1 MPASPRGDGFVES
14 TEMPR
19 GRKARAIPEIVWQK
33 LEESAR
39 RSIAFTKSGDPASI
53 EELKKDLGAASVKA
67 KYEVTVETKRVSDK
81 VHELKFSAK
90 HRAQVAA
97 EQEAEAQAEPEA
109 DADAKAE
116 AEPEPANA

>member
-1 MPASPRGDGFVES
+1 MPANPRDDGFVE
-14 TEMPR
+14 TEEMPR
-19 GRKARAIPEIVWQK
+19 GRKARAVPEIIWTK

-39 RSIAFTKSGDPASI
+39 RQIAFTKTGKPDEI
-53 EELKKDLGAASVKA
+53 DELKKDLSAASVKA
-67 KYEVTVETKRVSDK
+67 KYEVTTESRKVSDK

-97 EQEAEAQAEPEA
+97 EQEAEAVAAEA
-109 DADAKAE
+109 Q